1 MAGESK
7 RIVIQIWKKNTLTYI
22 LDPVGNDGQVEKI
35 LIFEVNHRD
44 QLWFIPH
51 EISVF
56 GPWVPEVG
64 IV

>member
-44 QLWFIPH
+44 QL
-51 EISVF
+51 
-56 GPWVPEVG
+56 
-64 IV
+64 